1 MAADYP
7 SHFCDVLFG
16 CFSREMESKH
26 GHNETINDRRG
37 QRNGSEWAD
46 DVCASVTVNDSL
58 QGVYNM

>member
-7 SHFCDVLFG
+7 SHLCHVLFG

-26 GHNETINDRRG
+26 GHNETVNDRRG

-46 DVCASVTVNDSL
+46 DVCVLV
-58 QGVYNM
+58 